1 MNSIA
6 LCYDYVGGLPEL
18 ARGNLGSLLSSS
30 SVQAGDSELEQI
42 FPIDKAVVMINRGV
56 PHRLDKKVRHLL
68 DVVQKVQAENKDLP
82 EDALKKMEEALQK
95 KIELSKQLNDFESK
109 QSWMFVGVFL
119 LIGVWILIFICC
131 YRRKVR
137 NSQQEA
143 TADANASSDDKA
155 LDKRIEKISKM
166 LELMHEEEIKLR
178 KQLDDLRSQNQSK

>member
-1 MNSIA
+1 MSST
-6 LCYDYVGGLPEL
+6 GG
-18 ARGNLGSLLSSS
+18 
-30 SVQAGDSELEQI
+30 QAGDGELEQI
-42 FPIDKAVVMINRGV
+42 FPIDKAVVMIGRGV

-68 DVVQKVQAENKDLP
+68 DTVQKVQVDNKDLP
-82 EDALKKMEEALQK
+82 EEALKKMEEALQK

-131 YRRKVR
+131 YRKKVR
-137 NSQQEA
+137 TAQQEA
-143 TADANASSDDKA
+143 NTDANASSEDKA

-178 KQLDDLRSQNQSK
+178 NQLDDLKSQNLSK